1 MYFDIPPFITNNLYR
16 SNTGRNEADEEG
28 EDEEEEVEEREG
40 KKDGGRLVSWK
51 CVESIRQ
58 VNDGSKSGKLKR

>member
-16 SNTGRNEADEEG
+16 SNTGRNEAEEEG

-40 KKDGGRLVSWK
+40 KKDGGRLVSWQS
-51 CVESIRQ
+51 VESIR
-58 VNDGSKSGKLKR
+58 